1 MTKLKD
7 ELLQGIPLMHK
18 VRCIHFVGIG
28 GAGMCGIAEVLRN
41 EGYAVQGSDVAE
53 SKVTERLRNL
63 GIKIFIGHA
72 REHVQQVSVVV
83 VSSAIHPD
91 NPEIAEA
98 IRLRI
103 PVVRRAEMLGEL
115 MRYRY
120 GIAASTDTALACGV
134 SLIINGSRAAFPQA
148 RRRYP
153 GLLPVLVTV
162 EPSMLRERL
171 IKRGRE
177 SEAEVEERLTAA
189 FAPIPEEDAVE
200 QWIRIDN
207 SGPLE
212 ENARNLAEKITS
224 ALHLA

>member
-1 MTKLKD
+1 MNGRLIYVM
-7 ELLQGIPLMHK
+7 GPS
-18 VRCIHFVGIG
+18 
-28 GAGMCGIAEVLRN
+28 GAGKDSLLDALRQRLCGLP
-41 EGYAVQGSDVAE
+41 VAFPRRYITRAA
-53 SKVTERLRNL
+53 SA
-63 GIKIFIGHA
+63 GG
-72 REHVQQVSVVV
+72 EH
-83 VSSAIHPD
+83 H
-91 NPEIAEA
+91 
-98 IRLRI
+98 I
-103 PVVRRAEMLGEL
+103 PVSPEHFAALVSQGYFSLYWASHG
-115 MRYRY
+115 YRY

-134 SLIINGSRAAFPQA
+134 SLIINGARAAFPQA